1 MGKRLLRTM
10 GWKEG
15 QGVGSRV
22 KRKRR
27 RFLFAQDDD
36 NDDQPLERDL
46 PKGARTGLGKKAQ
59 ELIEKEGLTFAPHNI
74 DFKAESVVVKSNVH
88 GVGYDP
94 FKGAPEFG
102 VGKGSLAAIK
112 SPTIRGSGTY
122 STMDI
127 VQWKSNA
134 RAGGGAVSA
143 ISQKPHATLS
153 LLRGSQGFILDD
165 GEDHVYEQNLG
176 KEDYDAS
183 LDADGGD
190 RADES
195 RDSLV
200 HYAKAWAS
208 ETSAESEVMLSSR
221 RYARCPSDGRLP
233 PKGFVVA
240 CKPDEIHKYWAPPI
254 PPADFKPS
262 FPFEED
268 TAHRDIPTNE
278 GRSFMALDASG
289 RGRLLGEAKIPTQD
303 DTPPIQGSSTL
314 SFLPPVARKTLLEA
328 ASKGR
333 ISGSSSSKGTAAPS
347 PSREVIWS
355 NMTKAKAKAIACK
368 IWSNIFKD
376 DFSVEVIFIRA
387 KSSLYLY
394 NI

>member
-27 RFLFAQDDD
+27 QFLFAQDDE
-36 NDDQPLERDL
+36 NDDQSLERDL

-74 DFKAESVVVKSNVH
+74 DFRVKSLVVKSNVH

-102 VGKGSLAAIK
+102 SIAARK
-112 SPTIRGSGTY
+112 SPIESGSGTY

-127 VQWKSNA
+127 VQRKSDA
-134 RAGGGAVSA
+134 RAVSA
-143 ISQKPHATLS
+143 IPRAAPNC
-153 LLRGSQGFILDD
+153 LRGSQGFILDD
-165 GEDHVYEQNLG
+165 GEDHVYEQDLG

-195 RDSLV
+195 QDSLV

-208 ETSAESEVMLSSR
+208 ETSAENEVMLSSR

-233 PKGFVVA
+233 PTGFVVA
-240 CKPDEIHKYWAPPI
+240 CKPDEIHKYWTPPI
-254 PPADFKPS
+254 PPSDFKPS
-262 FPFEED
+262 FRFEED
-268 TAHRDIPTNE
+268 TAHGDIPTSGVRN
-278 GRSFMALDASG
+278 FKALDASG
-289 RGRLLGEAKIPTQD
+289 RGRLLGEARIPPQD
-303 DTPPIQGSSTL
+303 DTPPAQGSSTL

-333 ISGSSSSKGTAAPS
+333 IPGGALQRGLLLHRLLA
-347 PSREVIWS
+347 R
-355 NMTKAKAKAIACK
+355 
-368 IWSNIFKD
+368 
-376 DFSVEVIFIRA
+376 
-387 KSSLYLY
+387 
-394 NI
+394 